1 MKVIYE
7 DDALV
12 VIDKPAGLVVHPGA
26 GTTEPTL
33 IDLLEAERPE
43 LKGLERSG
51 LVHRLDKGTSGVLVV
66 AKTPEAKAT
75 LSQQFADRKVQ
86 KRYQA
91 LVDGIPEQAE
101 ATIEAPI
108 TRHHADR
115 TKMTVR
121 PDGKAAETRYR
132 VTRQVGKRALLDVY
146 PKTGRTHQ
154 IRVHLAALGTP
165 ITGDATY
172 GTAHSQLDRPFL
184 HAAGLELTHPV
195 TGERTVFESP
205 LPPELEDYLESHE

>member
-7 DDALV
+7 DETLV

-33 IDLLEAERPE
+33 IDLLEDERPE
-43 LKGLERSG
+43 LQGLERSG
-51 LVHRLDKGTSGVLVV
+51 LVHRLDKGTSGIVV
-66 AKTPEAKAT
+66 IAKTPAAKAA
-75 LSQQFADRKVQ
+75 LSAQFADRKVQ

-91 LVDGIPEQAE
+91 LVDGVPGESE
-101 ATIEAPI
+101 ATIDAPI

-115 TKMTVR
+115 TRMTVR
-121 PDGKAAETRYR
+121 PDGKAAETRYQIDR
-132 VTRQVGKRALLDVY
+132 VVGGRALLDVY

-172 GTAHSQLDRPFL
+172 GTANPDLDRPFL
-184 HAAGLELTHPV
+184 HAAGLELEHPV
-195 TGERTVFESP
+195 SGQRAEFTAP
-205 LPPELEDYLESHE
+205 LPPELTDFLESHE